1 MPGDVTLWPSL
12 TGGETIDLL
21 ARMRGG
27 IDEGRR
33 AELIER
39 FDLDPH
45 KKARTYSKGNRQK
58 VSLISAFSSRARL
71 LLLDEPSSGLDPLME
86 NVFQQ
91 CVGEARDRGTTVLL
105 SSHILAETEALC
117 ERVTIIRAGK
127 TVESG
132 SLESMRHLSRTS
144 IKAEMIGDPGDLR
157 RIKGVEDVSIDGNT
171 LRAQVDS
178 ESLGELIRAL
188 GDAGVRSLVSQPPTL
203 EELFLRH
210 YDTTDRGLSMSTA
223 TLDRP
228 RHPAHPAPRAGS
240 NFSGTLG
247 MLRLYLRRDRVSLPL
262 WVLLL
267 SVPLASVYVGSV
279 LKVYPTETAR
289 AGFAASIMASP
300 AQRALY
306 GQVYND
312 SIGAVGIW
320 KAGMFHLLI
329 AVAVILTVIR
339 HTRADEETGRTELVD
354 STAVGRYAEPQRGA
368 AVVVRGVDRHR
379 RDRRGGIA
387 HHRHP
392 AGRVARLRGGAGHAP
407 AWSSPRSPRWPRSC
421 RRAPGSPAAPRSP
434 CWRTAF
440 TLRAVGD
447 AGDGT
452 LSWLSPLG
460 WSLQV
465 RPYAG
470 DRWWVLLL
478 HLVTTAALTL
488 VAYRL
493 LAGRDVGAGLIAE
506 RAGPGGAGPR
516 LRGVDGLTWR
526 LDRGAL
532 LLWTVGLCLYGLL
545 MGSVVHGIG
554 DELGDSTIARDIV
567 ARMGGTS
574 ALEEAFIAVAFAMM
588 GMVAG
593 AFAISLT
600 LRLHQEE
607 SGQRAETTLAGAV
620 SRTHWL
626 ASHLAAALVGSAVAM
641 LASGVTGGLVYGIAA
656 GDVGGKLAVVVGTAA
671 VQLPA
676 VWLLA
681 AVTVALFGLAPR
693 FTPVA
698 WGVLVGFIAVYLIGS
713 LARFPQ
719 WVQDLEPFAHTPRVG
734 ADFTA
739 APLLWLLAIDAAL
752 IILGAMAFRRR
763 DLRC

>member
-1 MPGDVTLWPSL
+1 
-12 TGGETIDLL
+12 
-21 ARMRGG
+21 
-27 IDEGRR
+27 
-33 AELIER
+33 
-39 FDLDPH
+39 
-45 KKARTYSKGNRQK
+45 
-58 VSLISAFSSRARL
+58 
-71 LLLDEPSSGLDPLME
+71 
-86 NVFQQ
+86 
-91 CVGEARDRGTTVLL
+91 
-105 SSHILAETEALC
+105 
-117 ERVTIIRAGK
+117 
-127 TVESG
+127 
-132 SLESMRHLSRTS
+132 
-144 IKAEMIGDPGDLR
+144 
-157 RIKGVEDVSIDGNT
+157 
-171 LRAQVDS
+171 
-178 ESLGELIRAL
+178 
-188 GDAGVRSLVSQPPTL
+188 
-203 EELFLRH
+203 
-210 YDTTDRGLSMSTA
+210 
-223 TLDRP
+223 
-228 RHPAHPAPRAGS
+228 
-240 NFSGTLG
+240 

-267 SVPLASVYVGSV
+267 SVPLVSVYVGSV

-306 GQVYND
+306 GQVYNH
-312 SIGAVGIW
+312 SVGAVGIW

-354 STAVGRYAEPQRGA
+354 STAVGRYASLSAALLLSLGASVATGAIGA
-368 AVVVRGVDRHR
+368 AGLLTTDIPPGGSLAFGAALACSGLVFTAVAAVAAQLSPSARFARGSAFAVL
-379 RDRRGGIA
+379 G
-387 HHRHP
+387 
-392 AGRVARLRGGAGHAP
+392 
-407 AWSSPRSPRWPRSC
+407 
-421 RRAPGSPAAPRSP
+421 
-434 CWRTAF
+434 TAF

-478 HLVTTAALTL
+478 HLATTAALTL

-493 LAGRDVGAGLIAE
+493 LARRDVGAGLIAE
-506 RAGPGGAGPR
+506 RPGPGRAGSR
-516 LRGVDGLTWR
+516 LGGVDGLTWR

-588 GMVAG
+588 GMVAA
-593 AFAISLT
+593 AFAISLA

-607 SGQRAETTLAGAV
+607 TGQRAETTLSGAV

-626 ASHLAAALVGSAVAM
+626 ASHLAAALVGSAAAM
-641 LASGVTGGLVYGIAA
+641 LVSGVAGGLVYGVAA
-656 GDVGGKLAVVVGTAA
+656 GDVGGKLAMVVGAAA

-698 WGVLVGFIAVYLIGS
+698 WGVLVGFVAIYLIGE

-719 WVQDLEPFAHTPRVG
+719 WLVDLEPFAHTPRVG

-763 DLRC
+763 DLRS